1 MCKESIMLSERA
13 KSINPSPTLVVDSKA
28 KAMKAEGHD
37 VVNFG
42 VGEPDFDTPQNIKDA
57 GIKAI
62 QDGHTKYTPAGGIVP
77 LKEAVAAK
85 FKADNGLEYSN
96 EEIVISC
103 GAKHT
108 LYGLAEALFDPGDEV
123 IIPAPYWVS
132 YPEQARLTGATPVI
146 LETTEAS
153 GFTLDPNVLK
163 AAVTGKT
170 KALILNSPSNPTGGV
185 YDRAALE
192 KIAEIAVANNIVV
205 ISDEVYETLLYDG
218 AEHVSIAS
226 LGADIKALTV
236 TVNAVSKSH
245 AMTGWRIGY
254 AGGPA
259 EVIKAVTKIQGQ
271 STSNP
276 CSIAQHAA
284 IEALTG
290 PQDALATMHAAFD
303 ERRKF
308 IVEGLNAIEGIT
320 CQMPKGAFYAFPNV
334 SALYKGD
341 IKGSEDLAMYLLDE
355 AKVALVHGAAFGSDN
370 HIRVSYAT
378 SMDDI
383 KKALT
388 RIADAVGKL

>member
-1 MCKESIMLSERA
+1 MLSERA
-13 KSINPSPTLVVDSKA
+13 KSLKPSPTLAVDSKA

-42 VGEPDFDTPQNIKDA
+42 VGEPDFDTPDNIKQA
-57 GIKAI
+57 AIKAI
-62 QDGHTKYTPAGGIVP
+62 NAGLTKYTPAGGIVP

-85 FKADNGLEYSN
+85 FKKDNGLEYSTG
-96 EEIVISC
+96 EIVISC

-108 LYGLAEALFDPGDEV
+108 LYGLAEALFGPGDEV

-132 YPEQARLTGATPVI
+132 YPAQVTLAGATPVI
-146 LETTEAS
+146 IETSEDRNFRLEPEA
-153 GFTLDPNVLK
+153 FK
-163 AAVTGKT
+163 AAVTPKT
-170 KALILNSPSNPTGGV
+170 KAIILNSPSNPTGCV
-185 YDRAALE
+185 YDRATLE
-192 KIAEIAVANNIVV
+192 KIAEIAVENNIVV

-226 LGADIKALTV
+226 FGPEIKALTI

-254 AGGPA
+254 AGGPQ
-259 EVIKAVTKIQGQ
+259 EVIKAVTNIQGQ

-290 PQDALATMHAAFD
+290 PQDALGTMLVEFD
-303 ERRKF
+303 KRRKRL
-308 IVEGLNAIEGIT
+308 VAGLNAIDGFKCLTPE
-320 CQMPKGAFYAFPNV
+320 GAFYAFPNV
-334 SALYKGD
+334 SSFYGGK

-355 AKVALVHGAAFGSDN
+355 AKVALVHGAAFGSDD
-370 HIRVSYAT
+370 HIRISYAV
-378 SMDDI
+378 SMEDI
-383 KKALT
+383 EKALA
-388 RIADAVGKL
+388 RIAEAVGKL

>member
-1 MCKESIMLSERA
+1 MLSERA
-13 KSINPSPTLVVDSKA
+13 RNINPSPTLAVDAKA

-42 VGEPDFDTPQNIKDA
+42 VGEPDFDTPENIKEA

-62 QDGHTKYTPAGGIVP
+62 RDGHTKYTPAGGIVP

-85 FKADNGLEYSN
+85 FKADNGLHYSTD
-96 EEIVISC
+96 EIVISC

-132 YPEQARLTGATPVI
+132 YPEQARLAGATPVI
-146 LETTEAS
+146 LDCSEDS
-153 GFTLDPNVLK
+153 GFVLDPEALK
-163 AAVTGKT
+163 AAVTPKT

-185 YDRAALE
+185 YDRATLQ

-205 ISDEVYETLLYDG
+205 ISDEVYEKLLYDG
-218 AEHVSIAS
+218 EEHVSIAS
-226 LGADIKALTV
+226 LGAEIKALTV
-236 TVNAVSKSH
+236 VVNAVSKSY

-259 EVIKAVTKIQGQ
+259 DVIKAVAKIQGQ

-276 CSIAQHAA
+276 CPIAQHAA

-290 PQDALATMHAAFD
+290 PQDALATMRAAFD
-303 ERRKF
+303 ERRKY
-308 IVEGLNAIEGIT
+308 IVEGLNAIDGIS
-320 CQMPKGAFYAFPNV
+320 CRMPRGAFYAFPNV
-334 SALYKGD
+334 SALFKGD
-341 IKGSEDLAMYLLDE
+341 IKGSKDLSMYLLDE
-355 AKVALVHGAAFGSDN
+355 AKVALVHGEAFGSDD
-370 HIRVSYAT
+370 HVRVSYAT
-378 SMDDI
+378 SLDDI
-383 KKALT
+383 KKALA
-388 RIADAVGKL
+388 RIGEAVSKL

>member
-1 MCKESIMLSERA
+1 MLSERA
-13 KSINPSPTLVVDSKA
+13 RNINPSPTLTVDAKA

-62 QDGHTKYTPAGGIVP
+62 RDGHTKYTPAGGIVP

-85 FKADNGLEYSN
+85 FKADNGLDYSTD
-96 EEIVISC
+96 EIVISC

-132 YPEQARLTGATPVI
+132 YPEQARLAGATPVI
-146 LETTEAS
+146 LDCSEDS
-153 GFTLDPNVLK
+153 GFVLDPEALK
-163 AAVTGKT
+163 AAVTPKT

-185 YDRAALE
+185 YDRATLQM
-192 KIAEIAVANNIVV
+192 IAEIAVANNIVV
-205 ISDEVYETLLYDG
+205 ISDEVYEKLLYDG

-226 LGADIKALTV
+226 FGPEIKALTV
-236 TVNAVSKSH
+236 VVNAVSKSY

-259 EVIKAVTKIQGQ
+259 DVIKAVTKIQGQ

-290 PQDALATMHAAFD
+290 PQDALATMRAAFD
-303 ERRKF
+303 ERRKY
-308 IVEGLNAIEGIT
+308 IVEGLNAIDGIS
-320 CQMPKGAFYAFPNV
+320 CRMPRGAFYAFPNV
-334 SALYKGD
+334 SALFKGD
-341 IKGSEDLAMYLLDE
+341 IKGSKDLSMYLLDE
-355 AKVALVHGAAFGSDN
+355 AKVALVHGEAFGSDD
-370 HIRVSYAT
+370 HVRVSYAT
-378 SMDDI
+378 SLDDI
-383 KKALT
+383 KKALA
-388 RIADAVGKL
+388 RIGEAVSKL

>member
-1 MCKESIMLSERA
+1 MLSERA

-341 IKGSEDLAMYLLDE
+341 INLMTRLISEKE
-355 AKVALVHGAAFGSDN
+355 ISDVTIEEPTLEEIFM
-370 HIRVSYAT
+370 HYYE
-378 SMDDI
+378 
-383 KKALT
+383 
-388 RIADAVGKL
+388 